1 MTLDMLEILI
11 DSYLTALDGVA
22 VVDHWLG
29 LLFIAC
35 VLGVG
40 SGWALSLVVRDWT
53 FKTIRALF

>member
-11 DSYLTALDGVA
+11 DSVVKTLESVA

-35 VLGVG
+35 VLGIG
-40 SGWALSLVVRDWT
+40 SGWALSLIVRDRT
-53 FKTIRALF
+53 FKFVRGLF